1 MITELKYKIIMIATP
16 IIAILGLATLTSYL
30 VCTLESPFKKSYNN
44 HFLHIP
50 IIILLAL
57 TFFGVKNYF
66 SPTANNCWDWYRG
79 NAGIIHKKLDEIDN
93 NIANYNFSEV
103 RLTNSDCVLKFIDKI
118 TGDEHSIWVHDDV
131 TTYMHWYMNGQLVIK
146 NGTRD
151 HEEFPGLHES
161 MWVCSSLNRRI
172 FEKVEDIV
180 ERIRRYNI
188 FKQLGTPTLL
198 NTNHTQ
204 TKTMEI
210 TAPVT
215 TTITG
220 TVTEQGQTIHTET
233 L

>member
-1 MITELKYKIIMIATP
+1 MICLP
-16 IIAILGLATLTSYL
+16 IVAILGLITLTSYL
-30 VCTLESPFKKSYNN
+30 ICTVEKPFKKSYNN

-50 IIILLAL
+50 IIIVFTLI
-57 TFFGVKNYF
+57 FFGLINYF
-66 SPTANNCWDWYRG
+66 SPTAHDYWWHYRG
-79 NAGIIHKKLDEIDN
+79 NVGIIHKKLDEIDN

-103 RLTNSDCVLKFIDKI
+103 RLTDSDCVLKFTDKI

-146 NGTRD
+146 NGTRN

-172 FEKVEDIV
+172 FEKVEDIIQ
-180 ERIRRYNI
+180 RIKRYNI
-188 FKQLGTPTLL
+188 SKQLGTPILL
-198 NTNHTQ
+198 STEQPQ

-210 TAPVT
+210 TAPVS

-220 TVTEQGQTIHTET
+220 TVTEQGQIIHTET

>member
-1 MITELKYKIIMIATP
+1 MIYAP
-16 IIAILGLATLTSYL
+16 IIAILGLATLASYFA
-30 VCTLESPFKKSYNN
+30 CTVEQPFKKSYNN

-50 IIILLAL
+50 LIIVFVLI
-57 TFFGVKNYF
+57 FFGLINYY
-66 SPTANNCWDWYRG
+66 SPTANNYWRYYKG
-79 NAGIIHKKLDEIDN
+79 NVGIIHKKLDEIDN
-93 NIANYNFSEV
+93 NIANYNFNEV
-103 RLTNSDCVLKFIDKI
+103 KFTGSDCVLKFTDKI
-118 TGDEHSIWVHDDV
+118 TGDEHSIWVHDNAR
-131 TTYMHWYMNGQLVIK
+131 TYMHWYMNGQLVIK

-161 MWVCSSLNRRI
+161 MWVCSSLNVRI
-172 FEKVEDIV
+172 FEKVEDII
-180 ERIRRYNI
+180 ERIKRYNI
-188 FKQLGTPTLL
+188 SKQLGTPILL
-198 NTNHTQ
+198 STGQPQ

>member
-1 MITELKYKIIMIATP
+1 MFFVP
-16 IIAILGLATLTSYL
+16 IIAILGLVTFSSYII
-30 VCTLESPFKKSYNN
+30 CTVEQPFKKSYNN

-50 IIILLAL
+50 IIIVLVLI
-57 TFFGVKNYF
+57 FFGLINYF
-66 SPTANNCWDWYRG
+66 SPTANNYWRYYRG

-103 RLTNSDCVLKFIDKI
+103 RLTGSEDCVLKFTDKI
-118 TGDEHSIWVHDDV
+118 TGDEHSIWVHDYV
-131 TTYMHWYMNGQLVIK
+131 RTYMHWYMNGLLVIK

-161 MWVCSSLNRRI
+161 MWVCNSLNRRI

-180 ERIRRYNI
+180 ERIKRHNI
-188 FKQLGTPTLL
+188 SKQLGTPTLL
-198 NTNHTQ
+198 STDQPQ

-210 TAPVT
+210 TAPAT

-220 TVTEQGQTIHTET
+220 TVSDQGQIIHTET

>member
-1 MITELKYKIIMIATP
+1 MICVP
-16 IIAILGLATLTSYL
+16 IVVILGLVTLTSYL
-30 VCTLESPFKKSYNN
+30 VCALEQPFKKSYNN
-44 HFLHIP
+44 HFFHIP
-50 IIILLAL
+50 IIIVLAL
-57 TFFGVKNYF
+57 IFVSLNNYA
-66 SPTANNCWDWYRG
+66 SPTANDCWWHYRG

-93 NIANYNFSEV
+93 NIANYNFSEARV
-103 RLTNSDCVLKFIDKI
+103 TSSECVLKFTDKI
-118 TGDEHSIWVHDDV
+118 TGDEHSIWVYNDV

-146 NGTRD
+146 NGTRN

-161 MWVCSSLNRRI
+161 MWACNSLNIRI
-172 FEKVEDIV
+172 FEKVEDII
-180 ERIRRYNI
+180 ERIKRYNI
-188 FKQLGTPTLL
+188 SKQLGTPTLL
-198 NTNHTQ
+198 NTDHPQ

>member
-1 MITELKYKIIMIATP
+1 MISVP

-30 VCTLESPFKKSYNN
+30 VCSIENPFKKSYNN

-50 IIILLAL
+50 IIIVLAL

-79 NAGIIHKKLDEIDN
+79 NAGIIHKKLNEIEN
-93 NIANYNFSEV
+93 NIANYNFKES
-103 RLTNSDCVLKFIDKI
+103 RLTSSDCVLKFTDKT
-118 TGDEHSIWVHDDV
+118 TGDEHSIWVHV
-131 TTYMHWYMNGQLVIK
+131 SNTTFMHWYMNGQLVIK

-151 HEEFPGLHES
+151 REEFPGLHES
-161 MWVCSSLNRRI
+161 MWVCNSLNRRI
-172 FEKVEDIV
+172 FEKVEDII
-180 ERIRRYNI
+180 ERIKRYNI
-188 FKQLGTPTLL
+188 SKQLGTPTLL
-198 NTNHTQ
+198 TTDHPQ

-210 TAPVT
+210 TAPVS

-220 TVTEQGQTIHTET
+220 TVIEQGQTIHTET

>member
-1 MITELKYKIIMIATP
+1 MIFIP
-16 IIAILGLATLTSYL
+16 IIGILGFATLISYL
-30 VCTLESPFKKSYNN
+30 GCTIERPFKKSYNN

-50 IIILLAL
+50 IIIVL
-57 TFFGVKNYF
+57 TLIFFGLINYF

-103 RLTNSDCVLKFIDKI
+103 RLTDSDCILKFTDKI
-118 TGDEHSIWVHDDV
+118 TGDEHSIWVHDGV

-146 NGTRD
+146 NGTRN

-180 ERIRRYNI
+180 ERIKRYNI
-188 FKQLGTPTLL
+188 SKQLGTPTLL

-220 TVTEQGQTIHTET
+220 TVTEQGQIIHTET

>member
-1 MITELKYKIIMIATP
+1 MISVP

-30 VCTLESPFKKSYNN
+30 VCAIESPFKKSYNN

-50 IIILLAL
+50 IIIVLAL
-57 TFFGVKNYF
+57 IFFGLTNYF

-93 NIANYNFSEV
+93 NIANYNFTEV
-103 RLTNSDCVLKFIDKI
+103 RLTSSDCVLKFTDKI
-118 TGDEHSIWVHDDV
+118 TGDEHSIWVHNDN

-161 MWVCSSLNRRI
+161 MWVCSSLNKRI

-180 ERIRRYNI
+180 GRIKRYNI
-188 FKQLGTPTLL
+188 SKQLGTPTLL

-220 TVTEQGQTIHTET
+220 TVTDQGQTIHTET

>member
-1 MITELKYKIIMIATP
+1 MIYVP
-16 IIAILGLATLTSYL
+16 IIAILGLITLTSYL
-30 VCTLESPFKKSYNN
+30 ICTVEKPFKKSYNN

-50 IIILLAL
+50 IIIVF
-57 TFFGVKNYF
+57 TFIFFGLINYF
-66 SPTANNCWDWYRG
+66 SPTAHDYWWHYRG
-79 NAGIIHKKLDEIDN
+79 NVGIIHKKLDEIDN
-93 NIANYNFSEV
+93 NIANYNFNEV
-103 RLTNSDCVLKFIDKI
+103 RLTGSDCVLKFTDKI

-151 HEEFPGLHES
+151 REEFPGLHES
-161 MWVCSSLNRRI
+161 MWVCNSLNRRI

-180 ERIRRYNI
+180 ERIKRHNI
-188 FKQLGTPTLL
+188 SKQLGTPTLL
-198 NTNHTQ
+198 NTNQ
-204 TKTMEI
+204 PQIKTMEI
-210 TAPVT
+210 TAPVS

>member
-1 MITELKYKIIMIATP
+1 MIYIP
-16 IIAILGLATLTSYL
+16 IVAILGLVTLTSYL
-30 VCTLESPFKKSYNN
+30 ICTCEQPFEKSYNN

-50 IIILLAL
+50 IIIVLVLIFVSL
-57 TFFGVKNYF
+57 KNYA
-66 SPTANNCWDWYRG
+66 SPTANDCWWHYRG
-79 NAGIIHKKLDEIDN
+79 NTGIIHKKLDEIDN

-103 RLTNSDCVLKFIDKI
+103 RLTDSDCVLKFTDKI
-118 TGDEHSIWVHDDV
+118 TDDEHSIWVYDNV

-161 MWVCSSLNRRI
+161 MWVCNSLNRRI
-172 FEKVEDIV
+172 FEKVEDII
-180 ERIRRYNI
+180 EQIKRYNI
-188 FKQLGTPTLL
+188 SKQLGTPTLL
-198 NTNHTQ
+198 SADQPQ

-210 TAPVT
+210 TAPAT

>member
-1 MITELKYKIIMIATP
+1 MFYIP
-16 IIAILGLATLTSYL
+16 IITILGFCTIVSYI
-30 VCTLESPFKKSYNN
+30 VCTAENPFKKPYNN
-44 HFLHIP
+44 HFFHIS
-50 IIILLAL
+50 IIIALIL
-57 TFFGVKNYF
+57 TFFGIKNYF
-66 SPTANNCWDWYRG
+66 SFTAYDYWRHYRG
-79 NAGIIHKKLDEIDN
+79 NVGLVHKKLNEIDN
-93 NIANYNFSEV
+93 NIANYNFTEV
-103 RLTNSDCVLKFIDKI
+103 KLTDADCVLKFTDKI
-118 TGDEHSIWVHDDV
+118 TGDKHSIWVHDDI

-161 MWVCSSLNRRI
+161 MWVCNSLNKRI
-172 FEKVEDIV
+172 FEKLEDIV

-188 FKQLGTPTLL
+188 SKQLGTPTLL

-210 TAPVT
+210 TAPTT

-220 TVTEQGQTIHTET
+220 TVTEQGQIIHTET

>member
-1 MITELKYKIIMIATP
+1 MIFVP
-16 IIAILGLATLTSYL
+16 IISILGLATLTSYI
-30 VCTLESPFKKSYNN
+30 VCTIESPFKKSYNN

-50 IIILLAL
+50 IIIILAL
-57 TFFGVKNYF
+57 ILSGLVNYF

-79 NAGIIHKKLDEIDN
+79 NAGIIHKKLNEIDN

-103 RLTNSDCVLKFIDKI
+103 RLTSSDCVLKFTDKI
-118 TGDEHSIWVHDDV
+118 TGDEHSIWVHDDI

-146 NGTRD
+146 NGTRN

-180 ERIRRYNI
+180 ERIKRYNI
-188 FKQLGTPTLL
+188 SKQLGTPTLL
-198 NTNHTQ
+198 NTDHTK

>member
-1 MITELKYKIIMIATP
+1 MICIP
-16 IIAILGLATLTSYL
+16 IVFILGLVTLTSYL
-30 VCTLESPFKKSYNN
+30 ICSCEQPFKKSYNN

-50 IIILLAL
+50 IIIVLAL
-57 TFFGVKNYF
+57 IFFSLKNYA
-66 SPTANNCWDWYRG
+66 SPTANGCWEWYKG

-93 NIANYNFSEV
+93 NIANYTFSEARV
-103 RLTNSDCVLKFIDKI
+103 TGSDCVLKFTDKI

-161 MWVCSSLNRRI
+161 MWVCNSLNKRI

-180 ERIRRYNI
+180 ERIKRYNI
-188 FKQLGTPTLL
+188 SKQLGTPTLL
-198 NTNHTQ
+198 NTDQPQ

>member
-1 MITELKYKIIMIATP
+1 MIFEP
-16 IIAILGLATLTSYL
+16 IIAILGLATLTSYI
-30 VCTLESPFKKSYNN
+30 VCTVEKPFKKSYNN

-50 IIILLAL
+50 IIIALAL
-57 TFFGVKNYF
+57 TFFGLINYF

-103 RLTNSDCVLKFIDKI
+103 RLTDSDCILKFTDKI
-118 TGDEHSIWVHDDV
+118 TGDEHSIWVHDGV

-146 NGTRD
+146 NGTRN

-180 ERIRRYNI
+180 ERIKRYNI
-188 FKQLGTPTLL
+188 SKQLGTPTLL

>member
-1 MITELKYKIIMIATP
+1 MISVP
-16 IIAILGLATLTSYL
+16 IIGILGLATLTSYL

-50 IIILLAL
+50 IITVLAFI
-57 TFFGVKNYF
+57 FFGFINYF
-66 SPTANNCWDWYRG
+66 SPTANKCWDRYRG
-79 NAGIIHKKLDEIDN
+79 NAGIIHKKLNEIDN
-93 NIANYNFSEV
+93 NIANYNFTEV
-103 RLTNSDCVLKFIDKI
+103 RLTSSDCVLKFTDKT
-118 TGDEHSIWVHDDV
+118 TGDEHSIWVHDDN

-180 ERIRRYNI
+180 ERIKRYNI
-188 FKQLGTPTLL
+188 SKQLGTLTLL
-198 NTNHTQ
+198 NTGRSQ

-220 TVTEQGQTIHTET
+220 TVTEQGQIIHTET

>member
-1 MITELKYKIIMIATP
+1 MIYLP
-16 IIAILGLATLTSYL
+16 ITVILGLGTLASYL
-30 VCTLESPFKKSYNN
+30 ICTIEQPFKKSYNN

-50 IIILLAL
+50 IIVVLVL
-57 TFFGVKNYF
+57 TFFGLTNYF
-66 SPTANNCWDWYRG
+66 SPTANNCWDWYKG
-79 NAGIIHKKLDEIDN
+79 NVGIIHKKLDEIDK
-93 NIANYNFSEV
+93 NIANYNFSEARV
-103 RLTNSDCVLKFIDKI
+103 TGSDCVLKFIDKI

-146 NGTRD
+146 NGTRN

-172 FEKVEDIV
+172 FEKVEDII
-180 ERIRRYNI
+180 ERIKRYNI
-188 FKQLGTPTLL
+188 SKQLGTPTLL
-198 NTNHTQ
+198 SSDQPQ

-210 TAPVT
+210 TAPAS

-220 TVTEQGQTIHTET
+220 TVIEQGQTIHTET

>member
-1 MITELKYKIIMIATP
+1 MICVLIVD
-16 IIAILGLATLTSYL
+16 ILGFITITSYL
-30 VCTLESPFKKSYNN
+30 VCFAEQPFKKSYNN

-50 IIILLAL
+50 IIIVLAL
-57 TFFGVKNYF
+57 AFFGLTNYF
-66 SPTANNCWDWYRG
+66 SPTANNCWDWYKG
-79 NAGIIHKKLDEIDN
+79 DVGIIHKKLDEINN
-93 NIANYNFSEV
+93 NIANYNFSEA
-103 RLTNSDCVLKFIDKI
+103 RATDSDCVLKFTDKI

-172 FEKVEDIV
+172 FEKVEDII
-180 ERIRRYNI
+180 ERIKRYNI
-188 FKQLGTPTLL
+188 SKQLGTPALL
-198 NTNHTQ
+198 STDQPQ

>member
-1 MITELKYKIIMIATP
+1 MIATP

-30 VCTLESPFKKSYNN
+30 VCTLDSPFKKLYIN

-50 IIILLAL
+50 IIIVLVL

-66 SPTANNCWDWYRG
+66 SLTANNCWDWYRG

-93 NIANYNFSEV
+93 NIVNYNFSEV
-103 RLTNSDCVLKFIDKI
+103 RLTSSDCVLKFTDKI
-118 TGDEHSIWVHDDV
+118 TGDEHNIWVHDDN

-146 NGTRD
+146 NGTRN

-161 MWVCSSLNRRI
+161 MWVCNSLNRRI

-180 ERIRRYNI
+180 ERIKRYNI
-188 FKQLGTPTLL
+188 SKQLGTPTLL
-198 NTNHTQ
+198 TTNHTQ

-215 TTITG
+215 TTIIG
-220 TVTEQGQTIHTET
+220 TVTEQGQIIHAET